1 MARRAT
7 GELSRGPK
15 FVFRRELLSCFFLIR
30 RRFPIHIENLVL
42 GAKVWPGIAVAI
54 QAPAHRER
62 RSLKDKGHLI
72 DRAMAGRAAN
82 ALVDVDAVIKVDVV
96 GQAMHFNPLDG
107 LVRAVAL
114 PNGFQITDV
123 VEENGMAIHAGLGG
137 RYARVSRTL
146 HAGMT
151 VAAVDAFI
159 SHVVL
164 VAELYGLIPRHA
176 LVGDI
181 GRPRHNQYAGQGQ
194 AAKNGRSEQTKSC

>member
-1 MARRAT
+1 MAGRAT
-7 GELSRGPK
+7 GELDRGPK
-15 FVFRRELLSCFFLIR
+15 FVIRREFLSCFFLIR
-30 RRFPIHIENLVL
+30 GRFPIHIENLVL
-42 GAKVWPGIAVAI
+42 GAKVWLGIAVAI
-54 QAPAHRER
+54 QAPTHRER
-62 RSLKDKGHLI
+62 RRLKDEGHLV

-82 ALVDVDAVIKVDVV
+82 PLVDVDAVIKVDVV

-107 LVRAVAL
+107 LVGAVAF

-137 RYARVSRTL
+137 RNARVGRTL

-164 VAELYGLIPRHA
+164 VAELYGLIPGQA

-181 GRPRHNQYAGQGQ
+181 GRPCHDQYAGQRQ
-194 AAKNGRSEQTKSC
+194 AAQNDGSEQTKTR